1 MASRKRDTRFRP
13 EPRRKTTLLTRLLTR
28 QPKGVRLRARRHASA
43 VPIRSL
49 ELSFRGAAERRARNP
64 VTYVSDYW
72 IPGSRPF
79 GPRPGMTTRSESCN
93 ASHSGGSPSRRAR
106 ALSRRE
112 NRRTAQLSI
121 ASRAKLACRTKH
133 SIGRPELD
141 ESEGRGGEKDLRSV
155 TWRQPAWCSRSN
167 RRSGRCCDRCRT
179 CSASTRRPQRSRTGW
194 ACRMRAVRHP
204 A

>member
-49 ELSFRGAAERRARNP
+49 ELSFRGAALRRARNP

-79 GPRPGMTTRSESCN
+79 GPRPGMTTRSDSCN

-121 ASRAKLACRTKH
+121 ASPRE
-133 SIGRPELD
+133 IGLPNEAFDRQAGV
-141 ESEGRGGEKDLRSV
+141 GRVGGKR
-155 TWRQPAWCSRSN
+155 WRE
-167 RRSGRCCDRCRT
+167 
-179 CSASTRRPQRSRTGW
+179 RPQKRDVAPTSMVLSVEPPVGS
-194 ACRMRAVRHP
+194 ML
-204 A
+204 